1 MAFGSMGF
9 SFEGESSTQGGEK
22 GMVSLGES
30 RVVTKKLLEADVV
43 VVGGGMAGVCA
54 AIAAARNGASVVL
67 IQDRPVLGGN
77 SSSEIR
83 MHIVGADCSGGR
95 KDTDARETGI
105 LEELRLE
112 CAVRNPQRSASM
124 WDLLLYEWVRREPNI
139 TLLLNT
145 SCVGVQTA
153 SENRIAAVIA
163 LRNSTEDLFAVKG
176 KIFIDCSGN
185 GRLGVEAGADFRVGR
200 EGRDEFG
207 ESLAPPKPDDKTMGS
222 SILFITRKYDRP
234 MPFKPPD
241 WIRKFPRCEDL
252 PSPPSQKLGIRLLVG
267 GVGRSFE
274 HRQRKRTHPR

>member
-1 MAFGSMGF
+1 MATRRKWLQAMAFGSMGF
-9 SFEGESSTQGGEK
+9 SFEGEFSTQGGEK

-139 TLLLNT
+139 TLLAQHKLRWSSN
-145 SCVGVQTA
+145 GKRKP
-153 SENRIAAVIA
+153 NR
-163 LRNSTEDLFAVKG
+163 RRHRFEKQHR
-176 KIFIDCSGN
+176 
-185 GRLGVEAGADFRVGR
+185 RLVCCQRQDF
-200 EGRDEFG
+200 
-207 ESLAPPKPDDKTMGS
+207 
-222 SILFITRKYDRP
+222 
-234 MPFKPPD
+234 
-241 WIRKFPRCEDL
+241 
-252 PSPPSQKLGIRLLVG
+252 
-267 GVGRSFE
+267 
-274 HRQRKRTHPR
+274 H